1 MERNSKRLAKNLYFC
16 LVKSAQIMKN
26 IVASLLLTVS
36 FILPLSAWAQRIE
49 RTINES
55 WLFAREGEKV
65 EVVNIPHSWNRVDC
79 VDDTPGYYRGV
90 GNYTKRLIINDN
102 LDGRKVYIYFEGAN
116 QIAEVWMNGQFVGKH
131 IGGYSA
137 FCFDVTEAVRMGE
150 NELKVKV
157 DNSHNEAV
165 PPLSADFTF
174 FGGIYRDVNLIIT
187 PETHISTTHYA
198 SSGVYISTTR
208 VTEQSAEVH
217 IRTMLTNRSSSK
229 RTIYLHHKIVSP
241 EGNVVKEMRE
251 RVVLAPQSEN
261 YEHATT
267 TEITTPQLWSPDT
280 PHLYKVYTSLC
291 DKAGNVSD
299 RVLNTMGIRW
309 FALDNEKGFFINGKH
324 YKLMGTNRHQDYAGE
339 ANALS
344 DARHIEDIRTMK
356 EMGSNFL
363 RISHY
368 PQDRLVTRLCD
379 RLGMVASVEIPIV
392 NAVTPGDAFLE
403 NSLEMIREMVYQDY
417 NSPSVM
423 IWAYMNEVLLRIPVD
438 KSNEAKVAE
447 YYAEVYRQAEAI
459 EGLLRKIDGS
469 RLTMIPCHTSWRRY
483 DACGILKLPHIVGWN
498 VYFGWYSATTD
509 SFARFVDKIRVK
521 YPDKGMMISE
531 YGADMDIRLHSFKP
545 ERFDYT
551 CEYGL
556 HFNKRYISEILKRNF
571 IVGANVWNF
580 NDFHSESR
588 RDGIPHINN
597 KGLVDAS
604 REKKDVFYIHA
615 AANLRTPYLKIGGE
629 QWRNRGGVTTDGV
642 CRQPLSVFS
651 NAEQVELFHN
661 GKSLGKNR
669 VVDFVAQYEVPFVDG
684 ENLFEAVA
692 DSDANICDR
701 VVLPFKS
708 YPHIIDADFEELNV
722 LLGTVRYFDDR
733 KDKIAWIPEK
743 AYSEGSWGYVGGAPN
758 RPLASDKKSTL
769 PATMDIDFPN
779 TENDPLWQTQRKG
792 LEVFKADVP
801 DGKYCVMLYFAEWE
815 SNKSK
820 EALAYFLGGGA
831 ATTASATERIFDVS
845 INGVKVLPT
854 FNIAAEVGGEVGIAK
869 KFTVDV
875 ANGEGITV
883 GFNPI
888 NGEPALCA
896 IRIYRVF

>member
-1 MERNSKRLAKNLYFC
+1 
-16 LVKSAQIMKN
+16 MKN
-26 IVASLLLTVS
+26 IVVSLLLTAS

-65 EVVNIPHSWNRVDC
+65 EVVNIPHSWNRADC

-174 FGGIYRDVNLIIT
+174 FGGIYRDVNIIIT

-208 VTEQSAEVH
+208 VTEHRAEVN

-229 RTIYLHHKIVSP
+229 RTIYLHHKVVSP
-241 EGNVVKEMRE
+241 EGKVVKEMRE
-251 RVVLAPQSEN
+251 RVVLAPHSEN
-261 YEHATT
+261 YEHATA

-291 DKAGNVSD
+291 DKAGKELD
-299 RVLNTMGIRW
+299 GVLNTMGIRW
-309 FALDNEKGFFINGKH
+309 FELNPDKGFFINGKH

-344 DARHIEDIRTMK
+344 DARHIADLKMMK

-423 IWAYMNEVLLRIPVD
+423 IWAYMNEVLLRLPVD
-438 KSNEAKVAE
+438 QKDEAKLAE
-447 YYAEVYRQAEAI
+447 YYAEVYRQASAI
-459 EGLLRKIDGS
+459 ETLLRKLDNS
-469 RLTMIPCHTSWRRY
+469 RLTMIPCHTSQRRY
-483 DACGILKLPHIVGWN
+483 DASGILKLPNIIGWN
-498 VYFGWYSATTD
+498 AYYGWYSRSID
-509 SFARFVDKIRVK
+509 RFAHFLDKVHSD
-521 YPDKGMMISE
+521 YPDKGIMISE
-531 YGADMDIRLHSFKP
+531 YGADMDIRLHSFAP

-551 CEYGL
+551 CEYGQL
-556 HFNKRYISEILKRNF
+556 FNQRYIVDMLKRDF
-571 IVGANVWNF
+571 VVGANAWNF

-629 QWRNRGGVTTDGV
+629 QWRNRGGVTIDGV

-661 GKSLGKNR
+661 GKSLGKKR
-669 VVDFVAQYEVPFVDG
+669 VMDFAAQYEVPFVDG
-684 ENLFEAVA
+684 ENLFEAVV

-701 VVLPFKS
+701 AVLYFKG
-708 YPHIIDADFEELNV
+708 YPHNITADFEELNV
-722 LLGTVRYFDDR
+722 LLGTARYFDDR

-743 AYSEGSWGYVGGAPN
+743 VYSKDSWGYVGGAPN

-792 LEVFKADVP
+792 LEAFKADVP

-831 ATTASATERIFDVS
+831 ATTATATERIFDVS

-888 NGEPALCA
+888 NGEPTLCA

>member
-1 MERNSKRLAKNLYFC
+1 
-16 LVKSAQIMKN
+16 MKN
-26 IVASLLLTVS
+26 RLLILLLTA
-36 FILPLSAWAQRIE
+36 FLLSPSAISAQRIE

-55 WLFAREGEKV
+55 WLFAREGEKAQ
-65 EVVNIPHSWNRVDC
+65 VVNIPHSWNRADC

-90 GNYTKRLIINDN
+90 GNYTKRLVINDN
-102 LDGRKVYIYFEGAN
+102 LEGRKVYLYFEGAN
-116 QIAEVWMNGQFVGKH
+116 QIAEVWLNGKFVGKH

-137 FCFDVTEAVRMGE
+137 FCFDITDAVRKGE
-150 NELKVKV
+150 NELKVRV

-174 FGGIYRDVNLIIT
+174 FGGIYRDVSLVIT
-187 PETHISTTHYA
+187 SAAHISTTHYA
-198 SSGVYISTTR
+198 SSGVYISTPR
-208 VTEQSAEVH
+208 ITEQSAEVN
-217 IRTMLTNRSSSK
+217 IRTMLTNGNNGK
-229 RTIYLHHKIVSP
+229 CALYLHHKIVSP
-241 EGNVVKEMRE
+241 EGAVVKVVKE
-251 RVVLAPQSEN
+251 RVSIAPN
-261 YEHATT
+261 TKNFEHTT
-267 TEITTPQLWSPDT
+267 SVDIAAPQLWSPDT
-280 PHLYKVYTSLC
+280 PHLYKVFTSLC
-291 DKAGNVSD
+291 DRSGKELDG
-299 RVLNTMGIRW
+299 VLNTLGIRS
-309 FALDNEKGFFINGKH
+309 FKIDNEKGFFINGKH
-324 YKLMGTNRHQDYAGE
+324 YKLLGTNRHQDYAGE

-344 DARHIEDIRTMK
+344 DARHIEDLRTMK

-379 RLGMVASVEIPIV
+379 RLGLVASVEIPIV
-392 NAVTPGDAFLE
+392 NTVTAGNTFLE

-423 IWAYMNEVLLRIPVD
+423 IWAYMNEVLLRLPVK
-438 KSNEAKVAE
+438 KSDEAKVAE

-459 EGLLRKIDGS
+459 EGLLRKIDSS
-469 RLTMIPCHTSWRRY
+469 RLTMIPCHSSWRRY

-498 VYFGWYSATTD
+498 VYFGWYSATTE
-509 SFARFVDKIRVK
+509 SFARFVDKIRAK
-521 YPDKGMMISE
+521 YPDKAMMISE
-531 YGADMDIRLHSFKP
+531 YGADMDIRLHSFRP

-556 HFNKRYISEILKRNF
+556 YFNKCYIADILKRDF

-604 REKKDVFYIHA
+604 REKKDVFYLHA

-629 QWRNRGGVTTDGV
+629 QWHNRGGATIDGV
-642 CRQPLSVFS
+642 ARQPLSVFS
-651 NAEQVELFHN
+651 NADNVELFHN
-661 GKSLGKNR
+661 GKSLGVKA
-669 VVDFVAQYEVPFVDG
+669 VVDFVAEYEIPFTHG
-684 ENLFEAVA
+684 KNSFEAVA
-692 DSDANICDR
+692 TKGRTKISDR
-701 VVLPFKS
+701 VELPFKS
-708 YPHIIDADFEELNV
+708 YPHNITADFEELNI

-743 AYSEGSWGYVGGAPN
+743 EYSKGSWGYVGGEAN

-792 LEVFKADVP
+792 LEAFKADVP

-815 SNKSK
+815 AGKSK
-820 EALAYFLGGGA
+820 EASAYFLGGGA
-831 ATTASATERIFDVS
+831 ATSATATERVFDVS
-845 INGVKVLPT
+845 LNGVKVLPS
-854 FNIAAEVGGEVGIAK
+854 FDIAAEVGGEVGITK

-875 ANGEGITV
+875 ANGEGITI
-883 GFNPI
+883 GFTPI
-888 NGEPALCA
+888 KGEATLCA
-896 IRIYRVF
+896 VRIYRVF